1 MQYTQTSES
10 GWLEYENTLSTVLAV
25 PATET
30 VTRGSVAAMLNV
42 LFTGLQFDTLVDE
55 AAAAN
60 VNPAVVEPQATTEN
74 LDGVA

>member
-1 MQYTQTSES
+1 MTTQET
-10 GWLEYENTLSTVLAV
+10 TQDTVDSTV

-30 VTRGSVAAMLNV
+30 VTRNSVATMLNV

-55 AAAAN
+55 AAAAS
-60 VNPAVVEPQATTEN
+60 VNPAVVEAQPTTAN

>member
-1 MQYTQTSES
+1 
-10 GWLEYENTLSTVLAV
+10 
-25 PATET
+25 
-30 VTRGSVAAMLNV
+30 MLNV

-74 LDGVA
+74 SDGVA